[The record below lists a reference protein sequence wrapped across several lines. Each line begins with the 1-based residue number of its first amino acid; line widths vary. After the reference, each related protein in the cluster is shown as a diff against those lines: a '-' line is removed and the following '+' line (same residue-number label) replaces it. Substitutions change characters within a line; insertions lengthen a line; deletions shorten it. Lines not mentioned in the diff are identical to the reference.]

1 MRSTAPLKET
11 PAETTFSPLPFED
24 YLTEL
29 SGTTEDIYGR
39 AEQQQPGDP
48 GPAVVETS
56 TTQDTV
62 DAQYATF
69 WEGYDLESLEWNL
82 EGHMDI
88 PEETASIV
96 PTNRLLN
103 DY

>member
-1 MRSTAPLKET
+1 MEET
-11 PAETTFSPLPFED
+11 LPETTLSPLPFED

-29 SGTTEDIYGR
+29 SGTTEDIHGR
-39 AEQQQPGDP
+39 VEQQQPGNL
-48 GPAVVETS
+48 GPTIVETS

-82 EGHMDI
+82 EEHMSV
-88 PEETASIV
+88 PEETAYRM
-96 PTNRLLN
+96 PTNRL
-103 DY
+103 